1 MVEIQHTGMHPHFT
15 ATHRGRIWRDRQ
27 APPRRTGPMRLPET
41 RGTPEAVAVRAGP
54 MRLPETRG
62 TPEAVAARTGSV
74 RLPQTRGTP
83 EAVVA
88 RAARCG
94 YRKRAP
100 WLILTGRET
109 HSPERGQRL
118 R

>member
-1 MVEIQHTGMHPHFT
+1 
-15 ATHRGRIWRDRQ
+15 
-27 APPRRTGPMRLPET
+27 
-41 RGTPEAVAVRAGP
+41 

-62 TPEAVAARTGSV
+62 TPEAVAARAGPM
-74 RLPQTRGTP
+74 RLPETRATPEAAVVRAGPMRLPETRGTP